1 MDLFLILDI
10 VAFNLPFSP
19 CWRYWLVL
27 PRCCGTVV
35 MLMNRDLNG
44 TCAVFVSAG
53 WTGWSGVNALWGLVG
68 CWVKPL
74 NGWGETTGEGSVGW
88 GWGLREGESE
98 RERERERESR
108 RKTDIYTDGEGK
120 TGSERERGRGVRPVQ
135 LVRCSIAEL
144 TGPSLGKTQKHSLAD
159 SVLMMSP
166 VFASASVTSVFE
178 LQSLLS
184 QTTVPTRVPTQ
195 KSLGLILI

>member
-1 MDLFLILDI
+1 M
-10 VAFNLPFSP
+10 
-19 CWRYWLVL
+19 
-27 PRCCGTVV
+27 G
-35 MLMNRDLNG
+35 G
-44 TCAVFVSAG
+44 
-53 WTGWSGVNALWGLVG
+53 
-68 CWVKPL
+68 VKPQGKAAL
-74 NGWGETTGEGSVGW
+74 GGAGDCVRETQ
-88 GWGLREGESE
+88 

-166 VFASASVTSVFE
+166 VSLVYLSCKVF
-178 LQSLLS
+178 SLRL
-184 QTTVPTRVPTQ
+184 
-195 KSLGLILI
+195 